1 VGDGDGDADEG
12 ARRSPLG
19 RRDFALYWWGGM
31 VSGPG
36 TWLNNVTAS
45 VLMYTLTGSP
55 FLVGVVNFAIFIPT
69 LLFSLPAG
77 AIGDRLDRR
86 AVVVVSYAVSAVLA
100 GVLALLAAQGRLG
113 PVALVVMCFLLGSA
127 MSFAKPAL
135 AALLPALVPRE
146 DLARAT
152 ALNVMQFQFGQVA
165 GPGLASVILLAG
177 TPALAFGLNALSFL
191 GPIAAMLL
199 IRPAAASAGRPGGPP
214 GGRGGVREGLRYVRR
229 DRLMPA
235 VLLTVVLGNAAVET
249 LRTLAPTIAEDLR
262 QPEVAGVV
270 IMGYSVGALL
280 GLLAFGR
287 LERALAAP
295 TLLVTAFLLQAFG
308 LVGVALAPSL
318 VLTVLAAAPI
328 GLGFSV
334 VTPMM
339 SAALQRLAPEG
350 MRGRVMATF
359 SMAHLG
365 FRPFFALAAGAAA
378 SAVGTGP
385 ALALFAVV
393 AVLAGAHVLRA
404 RVGQEG
410 AEG

>member
-1 VGDGDGDADEG
+1 MGDGDAG
-12 ARRSPLG
+12 GVRRSPLQ

-45 VLMYTLTGSP
+45 VFMYTMTGSP
-55 FLVGVVNFAIFIPT
+55 FLVGVVNFAIFLPT
-69 LLFSLPAG
+69 LVFSLPAG

-86 AVVVVSYAVSAVLA
+86 AVVVGSYTVSAGLAAALAVLA
-100 GVLALLAAQGRLG
+100 AQSRLG
-113 PVALVVMCFLLGSA
+113 PALLVVMCFLLGSA
-127 MSFAKPAL
+127 MAFAKPSL

-199 IRPAAASAGRPGGPP
+199 IRLGPAP
-214 GGRGGVREGLRYVRR
+214 GGRRGRPARLGRGGGVRAGLRYVRG

-249 LRTLAPTIAEDLR
+249 LRTLAPTIAEELR

-287 LERALAAP
+287 LEMAAPASRLLALA
-295 TLLVTAFLLQAFG
+295 FMLQAIG
-308 LVGVALAPSL
+308 LVGVALAP
-318 VLTVLAAAPI
+318 
-328 GLGFSV
+328 GL
-334 VTPMM
+334 
-339 SAALQRLAPEG
+339 LL
-350 MRGRVMATF
+350 
-359 SMAHLG
+359 
-365 FRPFFALAAGAAA
+365 
-378 SAVGTGP
+378 
-385 ALALFAVV
+385 
-393 AVLAGAHVLRA
+393 
-404 RVGQEG
+404 
-410 AEG
+410 

>member
-1 VGDGDGDADEG
+1 MVDDSEDAG
-12 ARRSPLG
+12 AAHRSPLA

-77 AIGDRLDRR
+77 VIGDRLDRR
-86 AVVVVSYAVSAVLA
+86 AVVVVSYGVSAALA
-100 GVLALLAAQGRLG
+100 GSLAVLSATDRLD
-113 PVALVVMCFLLGSA
+113 PVRLVVMCFLLGSA
-127 MSFAKPAL
+127 MAFAKPAL
-135 AALLPALVPRE
+135 SALLPALVPRQ

-165 GPGLASVILLAG
+165 GPGLASVILLTG
-177 TPALAFGLNALSFL
+177 TPALAFGLNAASFL
-191 GPIAAMLL
+191 GPIVAMLL
-199 IRPAAASAGRPGGPP
+199 IRPRGAAARRRG
-214 GGRGGVREGLRYVRR
+214 GGVREGLRHVRK

-235 VLLTVVLGNAAVET
+235 ILLTVVLGNAAVES
-249 LRTLAPTIAEDLR
+249 LRTLAPTIAEGLL

-287 LERALAAP
+287 LERAATASR
-295 TLLVTAFLLQAFG
+295 LLVVAFVLQAVG
-308 LVGVALAPSL
+308 LVGVALAPGL
-318 VLTVLAAAPI
+318 FLTVLAAAPI
-328 GLGFSV
+328 GVGFSL
-334 VTPMM
+334 VTPLM
-339 SAALQRLAPEG
+339 SAALQRLAPEE
-350 MRGRVMATF
+350 MRSRVMATF

-365 FRPFFALAAGAAA
+365 FRPFFALAAGAVASVLGTA
-378 SAVGTGP
+378 SALV
-385 ALALFAVV
+385 LFAVV
-393 AVLAGAHVLRA
+393 ALAAAVHVVRA
-404 RVGQEG
+404 GVGRDDPP
-410 AEG
+410 A